1 MMTLKPTV
9 VLAFVLAAC
18 ASDSSTAPS
27 GVVGPWSLQTVNGS
41 ALPFV
46 VGQSGENKSE
56 LLADTIKL
64 ASAGGF
70 IESSSFRT
78 TLNGVVTLQTVAD
91 TGTYT
96 LSGSTLTLSSTTSA
110 GASGSGTVS
119 GNTITATIQGLAFV
133 YKR

>member
-18 ASDSSTAPS
+18 GSDSSTGPS
-27 GVVGPWSLQTVNGS
+27 GVVGTWSLQTVNGS

>member
-1 MMTLKPTV
+1 MKKSLAFI

-18 ASDSSTAPS
+18 AGDSSTAPS
-27 GVVGPWSLQTVNGS
+27 SVVGTWGLQTVNGA

-46 VGQSGENKSE
+46 VGQAGASKSE

-64 ASAGGF
+64 ASGGGF

-78 TLNGVVTLQTVAD
+78 TFNGVVALQTIAD

-96 LSGSTLTLSSTTSA
+96 LSGSSLTLSSTTSA
-110 GASGSGTVS
+110 GSSGSGTVS